1 MNFDYLPKLDGRYGT
16 EPVFYSLTYRVVR
29 IRISEELTETLVTN
43 LPQEQYP
50 PKKLKELYALR
61 WGIETSFRSLKYT
74 VGMLQKKR
82 NAYPRKYL
90 LHLSYITLLNGSLP
104 RWSFRKAIVNIH
116 TK

>member
-1 MNFDYLPKLDGRYGT
+1 VNFDYLPKLDGRYGT

-74 VGMLQKKR
+74 VGMLHFHSKK
-82 NAYPRKYL
+82 AECISQEVL
-90 LHLSYITLLNGSLP
+90 ASLVVYNFTE
-104 RWSFRKAIVNIH
+104 WVTAQVVIQ
-116 TK
+116 